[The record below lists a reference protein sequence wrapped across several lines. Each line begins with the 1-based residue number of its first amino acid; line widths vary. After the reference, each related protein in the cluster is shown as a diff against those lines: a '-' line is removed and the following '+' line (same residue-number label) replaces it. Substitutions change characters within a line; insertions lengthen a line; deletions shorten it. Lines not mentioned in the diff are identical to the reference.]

1 MMRMG
6 DEVFIVRLGS
16 RAGSGLCHHAREEQ
30 SKCRIGPLQAG
41 VLYKGQEQQE
51 GYTPTLRLK
60 LKSCYKTYLFVSW
73 INSELKPCG
82 ASAFEQRVVGSS

>member
-1 MMRMG
+1 MMRMS
-6 DEVFIVRLGS
+6 DEVFIVRLGG
-16 RAGSGLCHHAREEQ
+16 RAGSGLCHHAEEEQ

-51 GYTPTLRLK
+51 GYTPTRRLK
-60 LKSCYKTYLFVSW
+60 LSCYKTYLFVSW
-73 INSELKPCG
+73 INSELEPCG